1 MTATKLYDLEIEIKS
16 SDGIWLTQSVGCGED
31 ATIVIHPVHIR
42 HLAELTGLLEC
53 PKPPAMPHGLKKR
66 LERILE
72 GLEASYD
79 DLKAI
84 PTFPPG
90 SGEDDPAT
98 RDLLQVIEGLQ
109 DTLDDYWPQDQGETP
124 LNVPVDA

>member
-1 MTATKLYDLEIEIKS
+1 
-16 SDGIWLTQSVGCGED
+16 
-31 ATIVIHPVHIR
+31 
-42 HLAELTGLLEC
+42 
-53 PKPPAMPHGLKKR
+53 MPHALKKR
-66 LERILE
+66 LERILD
-72 GLEASYD
+72 GLGAIYD

-109 DTLDDYWPQDQGETP
+109 DTLDDYWPQDQCETP
-124 LNVPVDA
+124 LNATVDA